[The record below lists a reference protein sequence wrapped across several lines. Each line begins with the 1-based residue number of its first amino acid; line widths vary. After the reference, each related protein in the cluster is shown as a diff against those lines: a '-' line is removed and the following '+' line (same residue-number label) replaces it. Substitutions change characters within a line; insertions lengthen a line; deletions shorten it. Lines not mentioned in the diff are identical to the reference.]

1 MSMVNASEIGLRPL
15 RAAFHSEASHENGLE
30 FRWRGAIEESST
42 AFILEW
48 MEQRLSQLNA
58 GALNKKRILRVAIEL
73 LQNLHHHAKAP
84 KEDVSFEIVSN
95 DKSHWWIRTE
105 NSVSPAQEKYLQETL
120 LELNGIDADQLRT
133 IQRNKIAHQERSE
146 HGGGGVGLNEMI
158 RKSLG
163 QMFVEFINCNSN
175 QKNVIFI
182 TKLALK

>member
-1 MSMVNASEIGLRPL
+1 
-15 RAAFHSEASHENGLE
+15 
-30 FRWRGAIEESST
+30 
-42 AFILEW
+42 
-48 MEQRLSQLNA
+48 MEQRLSQLNT

-84 KEDVSFEIVSN
+84 KKDVSFEIVSN
-95 DKSHWWIRTE
+95 DDSHWWIRTE
-105 NSVSPAQEKYLQETL
+105 NAVSTEQEKYLQETL
-120 LELNGIDADQLRT
+120 LELNAIDADQLRT
-133 IQRNKIAHQERSE
+133 VQRNKIAHQERSQ

-163 QMFVEFINCNSN
+163 QMFVEFVNSNSN